1 MWIGVSVL
9 LAIGGLF
16 IINRKFYAKISV
28 PISISVLV
36 IGASLNV
43 LLTADNGEMKI
54 YNVGNGVFATVN
66 CPDSCSVIH
75 AEVTEQAQTMLH
87 PISAKDTQI
96 LNI

>member
-16 IINRKFYAKISV
+16 VINRKFYVKISV
-28 PISISVLV
+28 SVSISVLV

-54 YNVGNGVFATVN
+54 YNVGNGVLQQSTV
-66 CPDSCSVIH
+66 PTAV
-75 AEVTEQAQTMLH
+75 
-87 PISAKDTQI
+87 P
-96 LNI
+96 

>member
-16 IINRKFYAKISV
+16 AINRKFYVKISV
-28 PISISVLV
+28 LISISVLI

-54 YNVGNGVFATVN
+54 YNVGNGVLQQSTAPTAVR
-66 CPDSCSVIH
+66 
-75 AEVTEQAQTMLH
+75 
-87 PISAKDTQI
+87 
-96 LNI
+96 